1 MVDLNEK
8 LMAQGL
14 TPKEPTKEDEGK
26 FKLSPI
32 STYEDILANELN
44 KIKTLTHAREVCT
57 IQLAGTRIKVCITPD
72 TKHFVVLQDCKLT
85 LWGSEKKEM
94 INSLECNAHEV
105 LSISKDGNFILSSDF
120 SSLFVVETLTLNKV
134 HSIPYNGC
142 LAGQIS
148 SDGSFIVGTEETDAE
163 KKWVKIVYLDNPSE
177 EIILEGHP
185 ESIYAIAL
193 SPNDKLVASG
203 GMDRK
208 IKIWSVGERKELFT
222 LKGHAS
228 YVYAL
233 LFRSDNKHLIS
244 GGNDNMVKIWNLDTQ
259 EEEFNFKLG
268 GCIDKLSLSQEEK
281 YLIASTEDSKI
292 VFINIEERRQEFT
305 LVHQGTN
312 GVNDISADDDFLITA
327 TDNGKLMVWN
337 FKTIAEEWEIRH
349 DLEVSNLCIS
359 PNGRII
365 LITTDGSPKFKT
377 YNLESRDIIFELEFG
392 ENIKCATFSA
402 DNKYIIFGLAH

>member
-1 MVDLNEK
+1 
-8 LMAQGL
+8 
-14 TPKEPTKEDEGK
+14 
-26 FKLSPI
+26 
-32 STYEDILANELN
+32 
-44 KIKTLTHAREVCT
+44 
-57 IQLAGTRIKVCITPD
+57 
-72 TKHFVVLQDCKLT
+72 
-85 LWGSEKKEM
+85 
-94 INSLECNAHEV
+94 
-105 LSISKDGNFILSSDF
+105 
-120 SSLFVVETLTLNKV
+120 
-134 HSIPYNGC
+134 
-142 LAGQIS
+142 
-148 SDGSFIVGTEETDAE
+148 
-163 KKWVKIVYLDNPSE
+163 
-177 EIILEGHP
+177 
-185 ESIYAIAL
+185 
-193 SPNDKLVASG
+193 
-203 GMDRK
+203 MDRK